1 MLKIFN
7 KVSNR
12 INIFFSSLN
21 SFKEFKDKKLR
32 FVFFSEGK
40 SYQKYSKFIIDVLCK
55 KYPNQIYYFSIDYKD
70 KINDQRVN
78 NFFIDRLLIKYF
90 FNNLIASNIFLTLTD
105 LDNHIVKKNSN
116 VDNYIYYFHSP
127 ISTTKSYTA
136 KAFDNYDIIM
146 CNANFQVEEI
156 KVREKLNNLKKKYLI
171 PTGYFYFDYLK
182 DKVNLKN
189 NLNKILIAPSWNYN
203 LKNFINENFIELIE
217 VLLNKN
223 EKVIFR
229 PHPEHYK
236 RSRKILEKIKNK
248 FINQNFEFDESIENL
263 TSMENSKCLITDN
276 SGIAIEYVTVLKR
289 PVLYFEEFDKIH
301 NPEFKNYIDLKTID
315 DLYKKNFGYVFKK
328 NEFYQIDSI
337 IDKSIEEFKNKI
349 PILEKFIKK
358 NFSNYGETKKN
369 FGNIIKKIF

>member
-7 KVSNR
+7 KLSNR

-21 SFKEFKDKKLR
+21 SFKEFKGKKLK

-40 SYQKYSKFIIDVLCK
+40 SYQKYSKFIIDVLCE

-70 KINDQRVN
+70 KINDNRVN
-78 NFFIDRLLIKYF
+78 NFFVDHLLIKYF
-90 FNNLIASNIFLTLTD
+90 FNNLNASYIFLTLTD

-116 VDNYIYYFHSP
+116 VDKYIYYFHSP

-136 KAFDNYDIIM
+136 RAFDNYDIIM

-171 PTGYFYFDYLK
+171 STGYFYFDYLK

-189 NLNKILIAPSWNYN
+189 NLNKILVAPSWNYN
-203 LKNFINENFIELIE
+203 VNNFINENFIELIE
-217 VLLNKN
+217 ILLNKN

-236 RSRKILEKIKNK
+236 RSKKILEKIKNK
-248 FINQNFEFDESIENL
+248 FINPNFEFDEDSENKK
-263 TSMENSKCLITDN
+263 SMEHSKCLITDN
-276 SGIAIEYVTVLKR
+276 SGIAIEYLTILKR
-289 PVLYFEEFDKIH
+289 PVLYYEEYEKIH
-301 NPEFKNYIDLKTID
+301 NPEFKNYTDLETID
-315 DLYKKNFGYVFKK
+315 DLYKKNFGYKFKK
-328 NEFYQIDSI
+328 SDFNEINNI
-337 IDKSIEEFKNKI
+337 IHKSIQNFDTKI
-349 PILEKFIKK
+349 PALEKFIER
-358 NFSNYGETKKN
+358 NFSNYGETKKK
-369 FGNIIKKIF
+369 FANIIKQIF

>member
-7 KVSNR
+7 KISNKF
-12 INIFFSSLN
+12 NFFFSSLN
-21 SFKEFKDKKLR
+21 SFKDFKGKKLK

-40 SYQKYSKFIIDVLCK
+40 SYQKYSKFIIDVLCE
-55 KYPNQIYYFSIDYKD
+55 KYPNEVYYFSIDYED
-70 KINDQRVN
+70 KIYDQRVK
-78 NFFIDRLLIKYF
+78 NFFIDQLLIKYF
-90 FNNLIASNIFLTLTD
+90 FNNLTASYIFLTLTD
-105 LDNHIVKKNSN
+105 LDNHIVKKNSK
-116 VDNYIYYFHSP
+116 VDKYIYYFHSP
-127 ISTTKSYTA
+127 ISTTKSYTTR
-136 KAFDNYDIIM
+136 AFDNYDIIM
-146 CNANFQVEEI
+146 CNANFQIEEI
-156 KVREKLNNLKKKYLI
+156 KAREKLNNLKKKYLI

-182 DKVNLKN
+182 ERVNFN
-189 NLNKILIAPSWNYN
+189 NNSNKILVAPSWNYN

-263 TSMENSKCLITDN
+263 SSMENSKCLITDN